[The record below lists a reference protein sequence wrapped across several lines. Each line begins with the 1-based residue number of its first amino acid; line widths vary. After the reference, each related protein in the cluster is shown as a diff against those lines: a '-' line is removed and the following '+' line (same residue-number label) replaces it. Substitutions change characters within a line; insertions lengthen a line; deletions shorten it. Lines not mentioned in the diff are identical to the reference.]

1 MKQEN
6 QVSNLELSK
15 KLQELNVK
23 QVSLFCWFGYNFR
36 DNNPTIYK
44 LQTSEQHFIDEQY
57 ECAIEKFPAF
67 TVAELLELC
76 PKYTEIKKCWPSGRN
91 PEHFYLVS
99 NVEVRWNGNPWM
111 TNDDNAADALAKF
124 LIYLLENKLL

>member
-1 MKQEN
+1 MKLEN
-6 QVSNLELSK
+6 QVSNLKLSK
-15 KLQELNVK
+15 KLKELGVK
-23 QVSLFCWFGYNFR
+23 YKPFWRWQVWKSPQTGKTKKMLVRQGEYNYG
-36 DNNPTIYK
+36 DN
-44 LQTSEQHFIDEQY
+44 
-57 ECAIEKFPAF
+57 FPAF

-124 LIYLLENKLL
+124 LIYLLENKIL